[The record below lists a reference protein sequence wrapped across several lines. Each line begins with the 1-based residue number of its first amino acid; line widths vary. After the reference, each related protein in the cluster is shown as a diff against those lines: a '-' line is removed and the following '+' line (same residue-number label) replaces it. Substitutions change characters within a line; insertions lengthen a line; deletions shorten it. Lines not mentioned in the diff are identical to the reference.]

1 MILIHTTWFQKHYP
15 TQPRTPQPHPKNP
28 AATGRNALQ
37 LSQPSLSSQAGAGV
51 NSEFSDEDFKDA
63 GAEVL
68 TDAQAVMNKAPGGGG
83 AGTVED
89 VEDGWSGKMSYGDS
103 FDPPEVVFFLFFMVF
118 GGYKKNTS
126 LNFRCFLMLK

>member
-1 MILIHTTWFQKHYP
+1 MISKTLPNP
-15 TQPRTPQPHPKNP
+15 TPHPPNP
-28 AATGRNALQ
+28 TRKTRQPLDALQ

-51 NSEFSDEDFKDA
+51 NSEFSDQDFKDA

-89 VEDGWSGKMSYGDS
+89 VEDG
-103 FDPPEVVFFLFFMVF
+103 
-118 GGYKKNTS
+118 
-126 LNFRCFLMLK
+126 